1 MDQKTI
7 KMLSYVIGG
16 FAGFIF
22 ILFLISSCANRKYT
36 FEKLENRMLKIAQEM
51 YKDDESELPSQDKD
65 TKTITL
71 KKMISD
77 GKIDDVSKLFKR
89 DDLKCNGTVTITNN
103 NGYYNYSPYLSC
115 GSEYETKYL
124 KDKIIED
131 SLVESGVGLHE
142 LKNTYVMRGEVQNN
156 YVKLNGV
163 VYRIVRIND
172 DGSIR
177 VIEQTGLKQKSWD
190 DRYNPNTRNNT
201 GINEFEYNSLNSRIR
216 DTLHDY
222 YNDESKF
229 PKSIKQYIATQTL
242 CIGKRTENDITKDG
256 SSECSKLIEDEV
268 FGLITPYEY
277 LQASLDPNCS
287 YTTDSNCKNYNWM
300 NKMKQSTW
308 TLTANAEDTKSAFF
322 LNGNPYLSTCS
333 SASGVLVVFNITDK
347 AIYVSGDGTEAKPY
361 EFK

>member
-131 SLVESGVGLHE
+131 SLV
-142 LKNTYVMRGEVQNN
+142 
-156 YVKLNGV
+156 
-163 VYRIVRIND
+163 
-172 DGSIR
+172 
-177 VIEQTGLKQKSWD
+177 
-190 DRYNPNTRNNT
+190 
-201 GINEFEYNSLNSRIR
+201 
-216 DTLHDY
+216 
-222 YNDESKF
+222 
-229 PKSIKQYIATQTL
+229 
-242 CIGKRTENDITKDG
+242 
-256 SSECSKLIEDEV
+256 
-268 FGLITPYEY
+268 
-277 LQASLDPNCS
+277 
-287 YTTDSNCKNYNWM
+287 
-300 NKMKQSTW
+300 
-308 TLTANAEDTKSAFF
+308 
-322 LNGNPYLSTCS
+322 
-333 SASGVLVVFNITDK
+333 
-347 AIYVSGDGTEAKPY
+347 
-361 EFK
+361 